1 MTPGDSET
9 TGSYCR
15 RFSTVTARPKPN
27 ARCRV
32 GCAAGKS
39 GPPLALLQKRGRG
52 PSLDRDASAQAD
64 LARPGG
70 GQPTQRNMKPRSG
83 KWARESHACS
93 TFESGKMHLFYLTQ
107 PGRVGA
113 WAWRQR
119 TGRAQPVTLCAASA
133 PRAAASPD
141 RYVSE
146 SLIRRVLGLPAG
158 TAMRCVTTRPIA
170 RARNSGREPQRR
182 KLSQSQTMLEIELI
196 RTDTTLDLRS
206 TCIYRHRD

>member
-83 KWARESHACS
+83 NRGFPEHEPAGVWLRAIKDSCQS
-93 TFESGKMHLFYLTQ
+93 TS
-107 PGRVGA
+107 
-113 WAWRQR
+113 
-119 TGRAQPVTLCAASA
+119 
-133 PRAAASPD
+133 
-141 RYVSE
+141 RYVSHKV
-146 SLIRRVLGLPAG
+146 SPWNDLVLVAGNIKPLLCELPTSQKQAPMLPQLFVDDSSGVVDNRAG
-158 TAMRCVTTRPIA
+158 SAAIFR
-170 RARNSGREPQRR
+170 QR
-182 KLSQSQTMLEIELI
+182 
-196 RTDTTLDLRS
+196 
-206 TCIYRHRD
+206 